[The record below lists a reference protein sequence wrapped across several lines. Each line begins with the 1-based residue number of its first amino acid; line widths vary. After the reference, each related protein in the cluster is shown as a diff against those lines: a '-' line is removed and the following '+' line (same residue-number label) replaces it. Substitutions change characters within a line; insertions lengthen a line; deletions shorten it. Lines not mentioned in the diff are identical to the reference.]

1 MNSPTSETPTLDSQ
15 NSTSKKSPL
24 WGASFQGLLW
34 TQWLTAI
41 NDNVFRWFV
50 IGVGKDQF
58 APEDQATLL
67 VVGSSF
73 FIVPYILF
81 ASVAGWLADRYKKSQ
96 VIIACKIAEIVIM
109 ALGVTAVSLMGTPNP
124 TLGVDPFFYLL
135 LAAVFLMGMQSALFA
150 PAKVGT
156 IPELLT
162 EKTIAAGNGIFNLA
176 TLSATVI
183 GMALGGW
190 LSDVTNRGQTNIFMA
205 ASVLIGVAIV
215 GTALSLL
222 VKSLPAANR
231 NARFPYNLFG
241 ETFRDIRQLFNY
253 GVLFRVALGVV
264 FFWAIAAFAQLNI
277 DVFAEESGGL
287 VESDRTPLLIA
298 VTLGIGLG
306 SVLAG
311 IISAGRIEL
320 GLVPLGA
327 IGIAVFSLLLWFSP
341 ADFIN
346 GQTFGSGQVIVCLL
360 LGGLGL
366 SAGIFDVPLASFLQ
380 HNSPIEKRGS
390 ILAATNCLAFGGIL
404 VMFGLLFVC
413 RMPTGEGTLAN
424 LPPELTSASLDAD
437 QQGEL
442 KELVAKFEQSKIDPA
457 KPNIKS
463 FVDQA
468 SEPVRTAALSE
479 LVWLDAKRRRE
490 FDEALT
496 KKNAEIE
503 DSSARAEAQSSM
515 KLATL
520 GLEDYRAEFKADE
533 SLSYSSAEMAANTAK
548 EQKIGRQI
556 KKAIG
561 QSGKLPLL
569 TSRQVFMVMGLL
581 TIPVLFYA
589 LYRLIRPFVR
599 MLFMMGLRLI
609 YRVRVS
615 GQDNFPKEGGAIVV
629 ANHSSWLDGMIIMV
643 FVPRIP
649 RVIAWAGNFSSF
661 ILKKWAEFCQIILI
675 TGGPKSIRKGL
686 ETARQVT
693 QNGDVVALFPEG
705 GISRQCQVKS
715 IKPGLSKIIDKENPV
730 PVIPVYFDQLY
741 GSLASYSQGKAFKKF
756 PDGFRRPLSVHVGEP
771 IENPDTM
778 FAVQQSLQKLSA
790 RTMENYA
797 GKFVAPPTAFIKAC
811 KRAKFRSKIADSTNQ
826 EETGGKLL
834 TRALVLK
841 KLLRKHVLDDNEQNV
856 AVLIPPTVGGAIVNL
871 ALSLDKRVAINLNY
885 SLSNELI
892 NHCIDDADVKTVLT
906 TRKVEEKFDFKFD
919 CKVFYLDDL
928 KDKVSGVDKAIGA
941 FQSFAVPAF
950 LLNRMLGLTKIKPDD
965 LLTIVFTSGSTGNPK
980 GVMLTHQNV
989 MSNALGIEKVA
1000 SLVPDDTIIAV
1011 LPFFHSMGYTVA
1023 LWVPMTTA
1031 IRGVYHFN
1039 PLDSKVIGKITEK
1052 FKGTIL
1058 VATPTFLR
1066 SYMRRCTPE
1075 QFKSLDM
1082 AIAGAERLPP
1092 ELCEEFEQKFG
1103 VRPVEGYGTTEL
1115 SPVAAV
1121 NIPYSR
1127 QHGKKFQVD
1136 AKEGTVG
1143 RPMPNCAAKVTH
1155 LDTGEELGPNEPGML
1170 WITGPNVMKGYMKRP
1185 DCTAEVLIDGWYKTG
1200 DVALID
1206 DDGFIKITGRMSRFS
1221 KIGGEMVPHLKI
1233 EEVLS
1238 RLLDTTPDDD
1248 SDDHLIVAVTAV
1260 PCVKKGERLV
1270 VLHTPVQKSVDDMQ
1284 QALKDEGL
1292 PNIFIPSTDSF
1303 FEVAKL
1309 PLLGTGKLDLRG
1321 IKEMALEQCGTE
1333 E

>member
-1 MNSPTSETPTLDSQ
+1 MNSPSSETSTLDSQ
-15 NSTSKKSPL
+15 NSKSKKSPL
-24 WGASFQGLLW
+24 WGPSFQGLLW

-58 APEDQATLL
+58 APEHHAFLL

-96 VIIACKIAEIVIM
+96 VIFACKVAEIVIM
-109 ALGVTAVSLMGTPNP
+109 GIGVMAVSWIGIPNP
-124 TLGVDPFFYLL
+124 SIGVDPFFYLL

-156 IPELLT
+156 IPELLD
-162 EKTIAAGNGIFNLA
+162 ESTIAAGNGIFNLF

-183 GMALGGW
+183 GMAMGGW
-190 LSDVTNRGQTNIFMA
+190 LSDVTSRGQTNVGLA
-205 ASVLIGVAIV
+205 AGVLVGIAVV
-215 GTALSLL
+215 GTLLSLL

-231 NARFPYNLFG
+231 NAVFPYNLFR
-241 ETFRDIRQLFNY
+241 ETLRDLKQLFSY
-253 GVLFRVALGVV
+253 GILFRVALGVV

-277 DVFAEESGGL
+277 DVFAAESGGL
-287 VESDRTPLLIA
+287 AESDRTPLLIA

-327 IGIAVFSLLLWFSP
+327 VGIAVFSLLLWFSP
-341 ADFIN
+341 ADFID
-346 GQTFGSGQVIVCLL
+346 GSFGSGQLLVCLL

-404 VMFGLLFVC
+404 VMFGLLIVC
-413 RMPTGEGTLAN
+413 RLPTGEGSVAN
-424 LPPELTSASLDAD
+424 IPASLTSASLSEE
-437 QQGEL
+437 QQTDLE
-442 KELVAKFEQSKIDPA
+442 KLVAEFEASTIDPR

-463 FVDQA
+463 FVDRA
-468 SEPVRTAALSE
+468 AKPIRTAALTQ
-479 LVWLDAKRRRE
+479 LVWVDSKRRRLQ
-490 FDEALT
+490 DESSKAL
-496 KKNAEIE
+496 AAAIE
-503 DSSARAEAQSSM
+503 DKDLREEAIE
-515 KLATL
+515 KLDLVTL
-520 GLEDYRAEFKADE
+520 GLEAYRDEFKSDA
-533 SLSYSSAEMAANTAK
+533 SLSLSPEMEK
-548 EQKIGRQI
+548 VDKIEQGRIGRQI
-556 KKAIG
+556 NKAIG
-561 QSGKLPLL
+561 QSSKLPFLS
-569 TSRQVFMVMGLL
+569 SRQVFMVMGLV
-581 TIPVLFYA
+581 TIPVLFYT
-589 LYRLIRPFVR
+589 LYRLIRQSVR
-599 MLFMMGLRLI
+599 LLFMIAFRLI
-609 YRVRVS
+609 YRVRIS
-615 GQDNFPKEGGAIVV
+615 GMENFPDKGGAIVV
-629 ANHSSWLDGMIIMV
+629 SNHSSWLDGIILMV
-643 FVPRIP
+643 FMPRLP
-649 RVIAWAGNFSSF
+649 RVIAWAGNFSSY
-661 ILKKWAEFCQIILI
+661 LMRKWAEFCRIILI
-675 TGGPKSIRKGL
+675 TGGPKSIRRGL
-686 ETARQVT
+686 ETAREAAV
-693 QNGDVVALFPEG
+693 NGDVVALFPEG
-705 GISRQCQVKS
+705 GISRQCQVKT
-715 IKPGLSKIIDKENPV
+715 IKRGLSKIIDKENPV
-730 PVIPVYFDQLY
+730 PVVPVYLDQLW

-756 PDGFRRPLSVHVGEP
+756 PDGLRRPLSIHVGEP
-771 IENPDTM
+771 IENPDSM
-778 FAVQQSLQKLSA
+778 FAIQHSLQKLSA

-797 GKFVAPPTAFIKAC
+797 GKFVAAPTAFIKAC

-834 TRALVLK
+834 TRALILQ
-841 KLLRKHVLDDNEQNV
+841 KLLRKHVLDPNEKNV
-856 AVLIPPTVGGAIVNL
+856 AVLIPPTVGAAIVNVAL
-871 ALSLDKRVAINLNY
+871 ALDKRVAINLNY

-892 NHCIDDADVKTVLT
+892 NHCVNEAEVKTVLT
-906 TRKVEEKFDFKFD
+906 TRKVADKFKFEFD

-928 KDKVSGVDKAIGA
+928 KDKVSGVDKVIGA
-941 FQSFAVPAF
+941 FKSFAVPTFA
-950 LLNRMLGLTKIKPDD
+950 LSRMLGLNKIKPDD
-965 LLTIVFTSGSTGNPK
+965 TLTIVFTSGSTGVPK
-980 GVMLTHQNV
+980 GVMLTQRNI

-1000 SLVPDDTIIAV
+1000 SLVPQDTIIAV

-1023 LWVPMTTA
+1023 LWVPMTSS

-1143 RPMPNCAAKVTH
+1143 RPMPNCAAKITD
-1155 LDTGEELGPNEPGML
+1155 LETGKELCPNESGML
-1170 WITGPNVMKGYMKRP
+1170 WMTGPNVMKGYLKRP
-1185 DCTAEVLIDGWYKTG
+1185 DATAEVLVDGWYKTG
-1200 DVALID
+1200 DVAMID

-1238 RLLDTTPDDD
+1238 RFLDTTPDDD
-1248 SDDHLIVAVTAV
+1248 SDDHLVVAVTAV
-1260 PCVKKGERLV
+1260 PDEKKGERLV
-1270 VLHTPVQKSVDDMQ
+1270 VLHTAVQQSVEGMQ
-1284 QALKDEGL
+1284 QALKDDGL
-1292 PNIFIPSTDSF
+1292 PNIFIPSASCF
-1303 FEVAKL
+1303 FQVDKL

-1321 IKEMALEQCGTE
+1321 IKDMARVQCAGDD
-1333 E
+1333 